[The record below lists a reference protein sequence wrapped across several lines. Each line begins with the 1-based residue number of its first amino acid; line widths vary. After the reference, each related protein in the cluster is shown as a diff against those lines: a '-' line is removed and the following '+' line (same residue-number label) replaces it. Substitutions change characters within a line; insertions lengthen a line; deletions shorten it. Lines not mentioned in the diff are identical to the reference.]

1 MAFYA
6 YIMVLHQVRLKIKLL
21 SENIRKREAVVPSNI
36 LGRKINYTFV
46 KVEGSRQK
54 TRLGRQAMISKKL
67 GFEVK

>member
-1 MAFYA
+1 MT
-6 YIMVLHQVRLKIKLL
+6 
-21 SENIRKREAVVPSNI
+21 VPGDLGNI